1 MASILSPL
9 ISSRSQN
16 NSLFAPSTLIGTTGP
31 TGAQGIPGPTG
42 PANSIDN
49 FVTGMIIVWNNAVAP
64 VGWTLCDGSNGSP
77 NLQGRFVVGTSGTLP
92 FTFGNTG
99 GASTVTLIE
108 ANLPAHTHTVNT
120 HQGAGSA
127 AGAGDSAILVG
138 TQTSSSTGSGTAFSI
153 LPPFH
158 TLSYIMKL

>member
-16 NSLFAPSTLIGTTGP
+16 TSLFAPSTLIGTTGP

-64 VGWTLCDGSNGSP
+64 VGWTLCNGTNGSP
-77 NLQGRFVVGTSGTLP
+77 DLQGRFVVGTSGVAP
-92 FTFGNTG
+92 FTFNNTG

-108 ANLPAHTHTVNT
+108 ANLPPHTHTVDT
-120 HQGAGSA
+120 HQGSGSS
-127 AGAGDSAILVG
+127 AGAGDSGILVG
-138 TQTSSSTGSGTAFSI
+138 TQTSSSTGSGAAFSI